1 MSVESYPPAA
11 PFLATEPRENIGRG
25 ALLALLT
32 VPAGVAVWVLVWGM
46 GFIASIVGFGV
57 AFLALRL
64 YVWGAGRI
72 SRAGALVVLAVTVVT
87 LLLAFFG
94 GIVYDAALGLGQL
107 GGMSTW
113 QAFTHPGFWPT
124 FSTLL
129 PEALPEYLPD
139 FGLASA
145 FGALGA
151 FTTLRSAFAVAEAAT
166 PPAFPAP
173 AASGEPGASA
183 PAPAP
188 AAHEPPA
195 TEAQGAPG
203 QG

>member
-11 PFLATEPRENIGRG
+11 PFLPAEPRENVGRG
-25 ALLALLT
+25 ALVALLT

-72 SRAGALVVLAVTVVT
+72 SRVGALVVLAVTVVT

-94 GIVYDAALGLGQL
+94 GIVYDAAHGIGQVSGLG
-107 GGMSTW
+107 TW
-113 QAFTHPGFWPT
+113 AAFTHAEFWPT

-151 FTTLRSAFAVAEAAT
+151 FTTLRSAFAAAEAAT
-166 PPAFPAP
+166 PTAYPAP
-173 AASGEPGASA
+173 AAPVAE
-183 PAPAP
+183 APAP
-188 AAHEPPA
+188 AAPVTEPSAP
-195 TEAQGAPG
+195 EAQGTPG
-203 QG
+203 QA